1 MTAVA
6 LPSPRSA
13 YLPLAMQLLKSAAGL
28 GALCWSVGVLLTYTG
43 AHSFA
48 VAAGYGDT
56 RAWLFPLTLDVT
68 ALVAYLA
75 LLMLPKGDRWY
86 PLLVVALCAGA
97 SAAAQGY
104 HQAALAPG
112 APDLVLSQPVRF
124 AAGAWPALA
133 ALLAGHL
140 VYVIVVR
147 AIPAGLVSALR
158 EMADTPT
165 VYADEAERLDTALDA
180 EPAAE
185 LDEPDEE
192 PGSVVSGPSRLS
204 VSAARVHVP
213 KPKAVTADAA
223 PAGPRPVGQAVAV
236 SGDLLDRVRAGEL
249 SKVDA
254 ARMAGC
260 SVKTIGRRLEAA

>member
-13 YLPLAMQLLKSAAGL
+13 YLPLAMNLLKSAAGL
-28 GALCWSVGVLLTYTG
+28 GAACWAVGVLLTYTG

-86 PLLVVALCAGA
+86 PLVVVVVCAGA

-104 HQAALAPG
+104 HQAGMAPG
-112 APDLVLSQPVRF
+112 TPDLVLAWPVRF
-124 AAGAWPALA
+124 AAGAWPAAA

-140 VYVIVVR
+140 VWMIVVR

-158 EMADTPT
+158 QLADTPT
-165 VYADEAERLDTALDA
+165 VYVDEAERLDTRDTGDT
-180 EPAAE
+180 AE
-185 LDEPDEE
+185 LEEESEP
-192 PGSVVSGPSRLS
+192 VVSAPPRLA

-213 KPKAVTADAA
+213 PSRPVTADVGR
-223 PAGPRPVGQAVAV
+223 PAGRPVGQAVAV

-249 SKVDA
+249 TANAA
-254 ARMAGC
+254 ARLAGC
-260 SVKTIGRRLEAA
+260 HPRTIRRRLEAA